1 MRAASALL
9 PESVSEPTTVQEKS
23 RKAVYVI
30 GFSLV
35 ALTIMAATWTIL
47 RDRDTTL
54 GTAELHLDNFAV
66 VLTEHTRLAL
76 RQAGTDVL
84 QIIQARNAE
93 PNGAGSR
100 YQQVEALFSD
110 LYRSLELGYT
120 GRIVLFREDGTLLT
134 ALPPVPGGAGRSYA
148 GHPLFALAR
157 ARGESGAMRADG
169 IVEPEPRL
177 LAYRKVRGYPL
188 LVVIST
194 PLAEILAPWERDAL
208 VVCFAALL
216 FAGLTSAGT
225 LLLGRQLRMTES
237 LTRAVAENEARL
249 NSIISSAMDAILTID
264 QEQKIILFNTAAER
278 IFACSAAEAI
288 GRPLDRFLPE
298 RHRVAH
304 RMHVERFGGGG
315 STMRRMGGTLVLSGL
330 RATGE
335 EFPIDAS
342 ISHTTV
348 GGRKFFTVI
357 LRDVTERQLALER
370 QRESQRQLEESEE
383 RLQSIIGSAMDAI
396 ITTDERQHIVLFN
409 AAAER
414 TFGCGAAEA
423 VGGPLDRF
431 IPERYRAAHREHV
444 KQFGKSA
451 VSMRRMGGDLVLE
464 GLRANGEEFP
474 IDASISHVMVGARK
488 FYTVILRDITA
499 RQQAAEALRRS
510 NQELREIY
518 EQMHQVR
525 EAERTRIARELHDE
539 LAQWLT
545 ALKMDASWIASRLPQ
560 DQAPLV
566 AKAQRMKGVVD
577 NTVAAVRR
585 IASDLRP
592 VMLDDLG
599 FVPAIESLLYD
610 LSERTGIAVGLQG
623 DKEEVELKE
632 PLATAVYRMVQ
643 EALTNVA
650 RHSGATSVDV
660 EVRRTDTLHVRVR
673 DNGKG
678 LNFDPHHKSYGLLGI
693 RERARTLGGSAQIYS
708 PPEGG
713 TIVDIDIPLHVHVLT
728 GAAT

>member
-1 MRAASALL
+1 LT
-9 PESVSEPTTVQEKS
+9 EFVSQPPTAQEKA
-23 RKAVYVI
+23 RKAVYAV

-35 ALTIMAATWTIL
+35 ALTVVAATWTIL
-47 RDRDTTL
+47 RERETAL
-54 GTAELHLDNFAV
+54 RTAELHLDNFAV

-76 RQAGTDVL
+76 RQAAPDVL
-84 QIIQARNAE
+84 QLIRRADVDAV
-93 PNGAGSR
+93 GAGAS
-100 YQQVEALFSD
+100 YQKLEWLISG
-110 LYRSLELGYT
+110 LYRSLELGYS
-120 GRIVLFREDGTLLT
+120 GRILLFREDGTLLA
-134 ALPPVPGGAGRSYA
+134 ALPPVPGGAGRSY
-148 GHPLFALAR
+148 GPHPLFALAR
-157 ARGESGAMRADG
+157 AQGESGAMREDG
-169 IVEPEPRL
+169 IVEPEQRL
-177 LAYRKVRGYPL
+177 LAYHKVRGYPL
-188 LVVIST
+188 LVVIAT
-194 PLAEILAPWERDAL
+194 PLTEIFAPWKRDAF
-208 VVCFAALL
+208 VVSLAGLL
-216 FAGLTSAGT
+216 FASLVAAGT
-225 LLLGRQLRMTES
+225 LLLGRELRMTAS
-237 LTRAVAENEARL
+237 LTRVAAENEMRL
-249 NSIISSAMDAILTID
+249 NSIISSAMDAIITID
-264 QEQKIILFNTAAER
+264 DQQKIILFNSAAER
-278 IFACSAAEAI
+278 TFACSAAQALGSSI
-288 GRPLDRFLPE
+288 DRFVPE
-298 RHRVAH
+298 RHRLAH
-304 RMHVERFGGGG
+304 RTHVERFGAGG
-315 STMRRMGGTLVLSGL
+315 STMRRMGGSLVLSG
-330 RATGE
+330 RRETGE

-370 QRESQRQLEESEE
+370 QRAAQRQLEESEQ
-383 RLQSIIGSAMDAI
+383 RLQSIIGSAMDAV
-396 ITTDERQHIVLFN
+396 ITTDEKQNIVLFN
-409 AAAER
+409 AAAEK
-414 TFGCGAAEA
+414 TFACPAVEA

-431 IPERYRAAHREHV
+431 IPARYRAAHRQHV
-444 KQFGKSA
+444 KQFGEA
-451 VSMRRMGGDLVLE
+451 GVTMRRMGGDLVLE
-464 GLRANGEEFP
+464 GVRADGQEFP
-474 IDASISHVMVGARK
+474 IDASISHVTVGGRK

-510 NQELREIY
+510 NHELREIY

-560 DQAPLV
+560 DQASLV

-585 IASDLRP
+585 IAADLRP

-599 FVPAIESLLYD
+599 FVPAIESLLYE
-610 LSERTGIAVGLQG
+610 LSERTGIVVGLQG

-650 RHSGATSVDV
+650 RHSGASSVDV
-660 EVRRTDTLHVRVR
+660 EVRRTDSLHVRVR

-678 LNFDPHHKSYGLLGI
+678 LNPDPNHKSYGLLGI

-713 TIVDIDIPLHVHVLT
+713 TIVEIDIPLQVHAVT
-728 GAAT
+728 GAIT

>member
-1 MRAASALL
+1 MSQ
-9 PESVSEPTTVQEKS
+9 PTIAQEQA
-23 RKAVYVI
+23 RKAVYAV

-35 ALTIMAATWTIL
+35 ALTIVAATWTIL
-47 RDRDTTL
+47 RDRETAL
-54 GTAELHLDNFAV
+54 RTAELHLDNFAV

-76 RQAGTDVL
+76 RQAGPDVL
-84 QIIQARNAE
+84 QLIQRADVDAV
-93 PNGAGSR
+93 GAGAGYR
-100 YQQVEALFSD
+100 KVETLFSD

-120 GRIVLFREDGTLLT
+120 GRIVLFREDGTLLA

-148 GHPLFALAR
+148 GHPLFAIAR
-157 ARGESGAMRADG
+157 AQGESGALRGDG
-169 IVEPEPRL
+169 IVEAEPRL

-194 PLAEILAPWERDAL
+194 PLSEIFAPWERDAL
-208 VVCFAALL
+208 VVSLAALL
-216 FAGLTSAGT
+216 FAGLVATGT
-225 LLLGRQLRMTES
+225 LLLGRELRVTGS
-237 LTRAVAENEARL
+237 LTRAVAENEMRL
-249 NSIISSAMDAILTID
+249 NSIISSAMDAIITID
-264 QEQKIILFNTAAER
+264 DRQKIILFNSAAER
-278 IFACSAAEAI
+278 IFACSAGEAL
-288 GRPLDRFLPE
+288 GSSLERFVPE
-298 RHRVAH
+298 RHRLAH
-304 RMHVERFGGGG
+304 NAHVQRFGAGG

-396 ITTDERQHIVLFN
+396 ITIDDSQNIVLFN

-414 TFGCGAAEA
+414 TFGCPAAEA

-431 IPERYRAAHREHV
+431 VPVRYRAAHRQHV
-444 KQFGKSA
+444 KQFGEA
-451 VSMRRMGGDLVLE
+451 GVTMRRMGGDLVLE
-464 GLRANGEEFP
+464 GLRADGYEFP
-474 IDASISHVMVGARK
+474 IDASISHVRVGGRK

-499 RQQAAEALRRS
+499 RQKAAEALRRS
-510 NQELREIY
+510 NQELRDIY

-545 ALKMDASWIASRLPQ
+545 ALKMDASWIASRLPV

-599 FVPAIESLLYD
+599 FVPAIENLLYD
-610 LSERTGIAVGLQG
+610 LSERTGMVVGLQG

-650 RHSGATSVDV
+650 RHSGATSVDI
-660 EVRRTDTLHVRVR
+660 EVHRTDKLYVKVR

-678 LNFDPHHKSYGLLGI
+678 LNPDPNHKSYGLLGI
-693 RERARTLGGSAQIYS
+693 RERARTLGGSAEIYS

-713 TIVDIDIPLHVHVLT
+713 TIVEIDIPLDVHAVT
-728 GAAT
+728 GVAT